1 MAKLWHPGTES
12 ERLTSHGVPSH
23 SPAAA
28 LRRAPWVAGHFS
40 SSPVYAGALADRR
53 HQIVTLRHQNP
64 PHSNYL
70 LAPMRHL
77 ALPAVTASLLAAA
90 GVHAAPAPAPAV
102 ESSVVVTGQR
112 ASLARAIA
120 AQEQADNIVSV
131 VSSDDIGHLPDK
143 NAAEALARV
152 PGLSVQRDQGEGR
165 YVVVRGLDADYNSV
179 TINGALVPS
188 PEATRRAVALD
199 VLPAGLVR
207 SLEVTKSATPDQDA
221 NSLGGTVEVKTL
233 SAFDLPG
240 KLLSVGVAASHDTN
254 TDQNSPSANLLWAQ
268 RFMDGKL
275 GIAAGLS
282 GEKRKFGSDN
292 VETGGAWDGNRLE
305 GFEMRDYLPTRER
318 RAGAVNLDYRPDAS
332 TSYALRGFLSR
343 FSDDESRDRMTVGDF
358 ENDDESVVE
367 GELAPATVERRLRQ
381 RKYTQE
387 IRSLTGS
394 MDRRFGDAWKMRL
407 EAATSRATDETPNA
421 ISDARFT
428 NVESFEGVGFANARA
443 PHLIAPAGVLDA
455 ANYELDS
462 FAIERAYAKD
472 TSHQLR
478 LDLQREFDAG
488 DWSGA
493 LKFGAKATRRD
504 KRTDTDAWEFGSDDP
519 EDGDYWGAGPT
530 SMSAFVNGTRID
542 YPFGNLGY
550 TLDPNLVRARLAGLN
565 REGARAIVDSALDDF
580 KLQEDIDAAY
590 VQASLRS
597 GAWSLL
603 AGVRAERTRFKA
615 DGSQVTDEEE
625 ITPRGAARSY
635 TNWLPGVHLR
645 YDLDQ
650 HTSLRA
656 AWSNSVVRANF
667 AQLAPGVSLDGDDEA
682 TIGNPDLNPLRSH
695 NLDLGIERTIGGDGV
710 VSAYVFTKDIKDFT
724 YATDLAGRG
733 DWVGFNSAISYANG
747 EQARVRGIE
756 LAWQQPL
763 RMLPAPFNG
772 LLIGINGAI
781 THSRADI
788 DSADGDG
795 GVASRSIRMPGQS
808 NRIGNLMVG
817 YESGPFSARLAM
829 NYKSPYLL
837 ELGEDVLD
845 ASQDR
850 YVDTQKQLDFSMS
863 FKLDKRWQLTFDAS
877 NLNNEKYYVYMGDKS
892 RNAQHEQYGR
902 TFKIGLKASIF

>member
-1 MAKLWHPGTES
+1 
-12 ERLTSHGVPSH
+12 
-23 SPAAA
+23 
-28 LRRAPWVAGHFS
+28 
-40 SSPVYAGALADRR
+40 
-53 HQIVTLRHQNP
+53 
-64 PHSNYL
+64 
-70 LAPMRHL
+70 MRYL
-77 ALPAVTASLLAAA
+77 ALPAITAGLLAAA
-90 GVHAAPAPAPAV
+90 GVHAAEAPTPVA
-102 ESSVVVTGQR
+102 ESSVVITGQR

-131 VSSDDIGHLPDK
+131 ISSDDIGQLPDK
-143 NAAEALARV
+143 NAAEALARL
-152 PGLSVQRDQGEGR
+152 PGVSVQRDQGEGR
-165 YVVVRGLDADYNSV
+165 YVVVRGLDADYNNV

-240 KLLSVGVAASHDTN
+240 KLLSVGIAASHDGN
-254 TDQNSPSANLLWAQ
+254 TDQNSPSGNLLWAQ

-275 GIAAGLS
+275 GIAAGIS

-292 VETGGAWDGNRLE
+292 VETGGDWDGQRLK
-305 GFEMRDYLPTRER
+305 GWEMRDYLPTRER
-318 RAGAVNLDYRPDAS
+318 RAGALNLDYRPDAA
-332 TSYALRGFLSR
+332 TSYALRGFISR
-343 FSDDESRDRMTVGDF
+343 FSDQESRDRMTIGDF
-358 ENDDESVVE
+358 ENDDESVAE
-367 GELAPATVERRLRQ
+367 GELAPATVERRLRE

-387 IRSLTGS
+387 IRSVTGS
-394 MDRRFGDAWKMRL
+394 LDRRLNEAWKLHL
-407 EAATSRATDETPNA
+407 EAATSRATDKTPNA

-428 NVESFEGVGFANARA
+428 NIESFEGVGFTNTRA
-443 PHLIAPAGVLDA
+443 PQLIAPAGVLEA

-462 FAIERAYAKD
+462 FAVERAYAKD
-472 TSHQLR
+472 RSNQLR
-478 LDLQREFDAG
+478 LDLTRDFDAG
-488 DWSGA
+488 SWSGA
-493 LKFGAKATRRD
+493 FKFGAKTTRRD
-504 KRTDTDAWEFGSDDP
+504 KSTDTDAWEFGSDDP

-530 SMSAFVNGTRID
+530 SLSAFVSGKRID

-550 TLDPNLVRARLAGLN
+550 TLSPDLVRARLAGLN
-565 REGARAIVDSALDDF
+565 RDGAVAIADSTLDDF
-580 KLQEDIDAAY
+580 KLKEDIDAAY
-590 VQASLRS
+590 FQTSLRS
-597 GAWSLL
+597 GGWSLL
-603 AGVRAERTRFKA
+603 AGVRAERTRFQA
-615 DGSQVTDEEE
+615 DGSQVNGDDE
-625 ITPRGAARSY
+625 ISPRTASRSY
-635 TNWLPGVHLR
+635 TNWLPGAHLR
-645 YDLDQ
+645 YDFDQ
-650 HTSLRA
+650 ATSLRA

-667 AQLAPGVSLDGDDEA
+667 AQLAPGVSLDGDEA

-695 NLDLGIERTIGGDGV
+695 NLDLGIERVIGNDGV

-724 YATDLAGRG
+724 YASDLAGRG
-733 DWVGFNSAISYANG
+733 AWADYSSAISYANG
-747 EQARVRGIE
+747 EKARVRGLE

-795 GVASRSIRMPGQS
+795 GIGSRSIRMPGQS
-808 NRIGNLMVG
+808 NRTGNLMLG
-817 YESGPFSARLAM
+817 YEAGPFSARLAM

-845 ASQDR
+845 ATQDR
-850 YVDTQKQLDFSMS
+850 FVDTQKQLDLSMS
-863 FKLDKRWQLTFDAS
+863 FKIDKRWQLTFDAS

-902 TFKIGLKASIF
+902 TYKIGLKASIF